1 MEGEGGLRPGARWSG
16 AAPPGAAGSVAR
28 GRQGGIA
35 ARGRAV
41 PRRRRRYGLLLL
53 LLDCCGWRGRS
64 SFSHPSA
71 DEGHSSGSCG
81 GGHAAGAERTEFE
94 LLNPD
99 EGLSSGSGGSCSA
112 AAEELASVRTE
123 YAPVPDPG
131 ACVNARRFP
140 LLSGVICRW
149 GRLGHGRRYSL
160 RSILLKLKL
169 PRGTSPN
176 MIAVSKRRRGSA
188 GRYPALVW
196 APFRGSG

>member
-1 MEGEGGLRPGARWSG
+1 MERGSPAGGGGERRSG
-16 AAPPGAAGSVAR
+16 PPGGNRSPRAGGSQEAM
-28 GRQGGIA
+28 
-35 ARGRAV
+35 
-41 PRRRRRYGLLLL
+41 RRRYGLLLLL

-81 GGHAAGAERTEFE
+81 GGHAAGAERIEFE

-99 EGLSSGSGGSCSA
+99 EGISSGSGGSCSA

-196 APFRGSG
+196 APSRGSG

>member
-1 MEGEGGLRPGARWSG
+1 MCCCWTAS
-16 AAPPGAAGSVAR
+16 AAAGADGVLF
-28 GRQGGIA
+28 
-35 ARGRAV
+35 
-41 PRRRRRYGLLLL
+41 PHL
-53 LLDCCGWRGRS
+53 
-64 SFSHPSA
+64 SA
-71 DEGHSSGSCG
+71 DEVRSSGGCG
-81 GGHAAGAERTEFE
+81 GGHAADGADGV
-94 LLNPD
+94 LSPD
-99 EGLSSGSGGSCSA
+99 KGHSSGSGGSCSA

-131 ACVNARRFP
+131 ACVNACRFP

-169 PRGTSPN
+169 PRGTSPTL
-176 MIAVSKRRRGSA
+176 IAVSKRRRGSA